1 LGEVVQGSGFHPEEW
16 RRILIRGPNWVGD
29 AILSLPALANLRKAL
44 PQGRITLLVK
54 PWVSDLFEGSPFLDE
69 VIVYEEKGRHRGLA
83 GRLRLAFELRE
94 RRFDTAI
101 LFQNAFEAA
110 FLVFLAGIPHRIGY
124 TTDGRGPL
132 LTIGVKPEEKHLRGH
147 QRDYY
152 LGLLQAVGLD
162 RGERHPFLPVT
173 DGQQVEVGKVLQA
186 AGIRE
191 GGRLIGMNPGSAY
204 GGAKRWPLERYAIL
218 ADALESRLGAKVVLL
233 GSPQDMAIAARIET
247 LARSRPINLAG
258 RIPLKLLPAL
268 LRGCQVLVSNDT
280 GAAHV
285 AAAVGTPVVVI
296 FGPTDPKRTAPL
308 GPFHQIIAH
317 PPSCAPCFLRECPI
331 DHRCMTA
338 VTVEEVFAAVST
350 ILGNPQPSA
359 LSPQPRSSMLDVGCS
374 MVNRL
379 PTSNTEHRTSNISL
393 TPAVFLDRDGT
404 LNEEVGYLKDP
415 DQLRLYPGA
424 AEALRLLGVHGF
436 KRIIIS
442 NQSGV
447 GRGYLAK
454 EEMIAVFRHLLSLL
468 ERDGGG
474 VEGIYWCP
482 HRPEEDCPC
491 RKPKGGLV
499 EKALVEHHLDL
510 SRSYVVGDKA
520 SDVLLARRMGMRAVL
535 VLTGYGRQELERLKE
550 GGGPLPD
557 YVADDLSQAA
567 RWILQE
573 AGGWRMGA

>member
-1 LGEVVQGSGFHPEEW
+1 MIGGSRRTFKPEEAA
-16 RRILIRGPNWVGD
+16 RILIRGPNWVGD
-29 AILSLPALANLRKAL
+29 TILSLPALANLRKAL

-54 PWVSDLFEGSPFLDE
+54 PWVSDLFEGSPLLDE
-69 VIVYEEKGRHRGLA
+69 VIVYEEKGRHKGLA
-83 GRLRLAFELRE
+83 GRLRLAFELRK

-110 FLVFLAGIPHRIGY
+110 LLVFLAGIPHRIGY

-132 LTIGVKPEEKHLRGH
+132 LTIGVKPEEKLLRGH

-162 RGERHPFLPVT
+162 RGERDPFLPVT
-173 DGQQVEVGKVLQA
+173 DGQQVEVREVLQA

-191 GGRLIGMNPGSAY
+191 GQRLIGMNPGSTY
-204 GGAKRWPLERYAIL
+204 GGAKRWSLERYARL
-218 ADALESRLGAKVVLL
+218 ADVLESKLGAKVVLL
-233 GSPQDMAIAARIET
+233 GSPQDMAIAARIEA

-268 LRGCQVLVSNDT
+268 LKGCQVLVSNDT
-280 GAAHV
+280 GAAHM
-285 AAAVGTPVVVI
+285 AAAVGTPVVAI

-338 VTVEEVFAAVST
+338 VSVEEVLAAVSA
-350 ILGNPQPSA
+350 LLDRPQPPDPG
-359 LSPQPRSSMLDVGCS
+359 PQVPQGF
-374 MVNRL
+374 
-379 PTSNTEHRTSNISL
+379 
-393 TPAVFLDRDGT
+393 PAVFLDRDGT

-415 DQLRLYPGA
+415 DQLRLYPGV
-424 AEALRLLGVHGF
+424 AEALRLLGAHGF

-447 GRGYLAK
+447 GRGYLAR
-454 EEMIAVFRHLLSLL
+454 EETMAVFRHLLSLL
-468 ERDGGG
+468 ERGGGG

-482 HRPEEDCPC
+482 HRPEEDCSC

-499 EKALVEHHLDL
+499 EQALVEHHLDL
-510 SRSYVVGDKA
+510 SRSYMIGDKA
-520 SDVLLARRMGMRAVL
+520 SDVLLARHMGMRAVL

-550 GGGPLPD
+550 EGGPLPD
-557 YVADDLSQAA
+557 SVADDLSQAA
-567 RWILQE
+567 RWIIKDVR
-573 AGGWRMGA
+573 A

>member
-1 LGEVVQGSGFHPEEW
+1 MSGGARRTFKPEKAE
-16 RRILIRGPNWVGD
+16 RILIRGPNWVGD

-44 PQGRITLLVK
+44 PQGRITLLVRS
-54 PWVSDLFEGSPFLDE
+54 WVRDLFEGSPFLDE
-69 VIVYEEKGRHRGLA
+69 VIVYEEEGRHKGLA
-83 GRLRLAFELRE
+83 GRLRLAFELRK

-110 FLVFLAGIPHRIGY
+110 LLVFLAGIPHRIGY

-132 LTIGVKPEEKHLRGH
+132 LTIGVKPEEELLRGH

-173 DGQQVEVGKVLQA
+173 DGQQVEVWKVLQA

-191 GGRLIGMNPGSAY
+191 GQRLIGMNPGSAY
-204 GGAKRWPLERYAIL
+204 GGAKRWPPERYAML
-218 ADALESRLGAKVVLL
+218 ADALENRLEAKVVLL
-233 GSPQDMAIAARIET
+233 GSPQDSAIAARIET

-268 LRGCQVLVSNDT
+268 LKGCQVLVSNDT
-280 GAAHV
+280 GAAHM
-285 AAAVGTPVVVI
+285 AAAVGTPVVAI

-317 PPSCAPCFLRECPI
+317 PPACAPCFLRECPI

-338 VTVEEVFAAVST
+338 ISVNEVLRAVERSLST
-350 ILGNPQPSA
+350 GQPPDSSHQARSPSA
-359 LSPQPRSSMLDVGCS
+359 IP
-374 MVNRL
+374 
-379 PTSNTEHRTSNISL
+379 L

-424 AEALRLLGVHGF
+424 AEALRLFGAHGF

-454 EEMIAVFRHLLSLL
+454 EEAMAVFQHLLSLL

-499 EKALVEHHLDL
+499 EKASAEHHLDL

-520 SDVLLARRMGMRAVL
+520 SDVLLARNMGMRAVL

-573 AGGWRMGA
+573 AGG